1 MQLREI
7 HVVSFGILANV
18 HIRGLRSG
26 LNVLHGPNEFGKTS
40 LLEFSRR
47 VLFGFPSRTT
57 KANQYLLP
65 HMDKNSGQLLCELS
79 DGRTLSVTRTTGKL
93 GGPLTVTTADGTT
106 LGEPD
111 FVTAMGHVSPD
122 LYQNVFSVGLQELY
136 DIDVVNLDE
145 VEINRYAA
153 KCKGLP
159 LIQLFLLPRI

>member
-57 KANQYLLP
+57 KANQYLLYNFAKQVSRAGVTRLNLGASP
-65 HMDKNSGQLLCELS
+65 S
-79 DGRTLSVTRTTGKL
+79 DARGLIEYKEKWGGRTYTYNCYRRLSRL
-93 GGPLTVTTADGTT
+93 G
-106 LGEPD
+106 
-111 FVTAMGHVSPD
+111 
-122 LYQNVFSVGLQELY
+122 
-136 DIDVVNLDE
+136 
-145 VEINRYAA
+145 R
-153 KCKGLP
+153 
-159 LIQLFLLPRI
+159 LL